1 MATTSL
7 PAPFLT
13 ISTQEQS
20 SPSPPCSPTVGSDSI
35 SPRVSP
41 VLSSPP
47 HSPRLNAPCGD
58 SSSTNHQQS
67 HPNHLEERLRS
78 SFAQHQEYQKQ
89 MRLRLLQS
97 DHPLHHPSPE
107 SAQRHYQ
114 QLASQLEYY
123 RQLQIMH
130 CQRVRDVEL
139 LHQQQQQLQQQQ
151 PQPFHVIKRFQ
162 IAQRMLQMQKL
173 YHAQQIQKIQYL
185 QKISRLQGMPSN
197 SNQAE
202 ATPVKTADNLTEEDI
217 VKLEIDPNTIHIPV
231 RVASRPRLD
240 LQEILGT
247 ARDAPLLSPTKSGI
261 QELARIVLP
270 SPGQI
275 RKLRRQRLKHQARLR
290 QAITESKAKSLRSRK
305 ATDMIGS
312 SQMTHLKS
320 TPASPTIDGVQLEKQ
335 VQAKV
340 WTSSTTSVVSR
351 STADLQYRRQ
361 LRHSMAL
368 QQHMIQDHTH
378 RYRIFQAFCLLQR
391 AREAQALDEVEAQ
404 KRKQLQTLAWV
415 EALRQ
420 SKELEIPQ

>member
-1 MATTSL
+1 MTTTSL

-13 ISTQEQS
+13 ISTQGQA

-41 VLSSPP
+41 ILSSPP
-47 HSPRLNAPCGD
+47 PSPRLGVPNGD
-58 SSSTNHQQS
+58 SPSTNPQQS
-67 HPNHLEERLRS
+67 HPSYLEERLRS

-89 MRLRLLQS
+89 MRQRLLQS

-107 SAQRHYQ
+107 SAQQHYQ
-114 QLASQLEYY
+114 HLASQLEYY

-185 QKISRLQGMPSN
+185 QKISRLQGLPSN
-197 SNQAE
+197 SNQSEMA
-202 ATPVKTADNLTEEDI
+202 PVQTADNLTEEDI
-217 VKLEIDPNTIHIPV
+217 VRLEIDPNTIHIPV
-231 RVASRPRLD
+231 RTASRPRLD

-247 ARDAPLLSPTKSGI
+247 ARDALLPSPTNSGI

-270 SPGQI
+270 SPDQI
-275 RKLRRQRLKHQARLR
+275 RKLRRHRLKHQARLR
-290 QAITESKAKSLRSRK
+290 QSISESKAKSLRSRIT
-305 ATDMIGS
+305 TDAIES
-312 SQMTHLKS
+312 TQATHLKS
-320 TPASPTIDGVQLEKQ
+320 TPASSSFEGVQLAKQ
-335 VQAKV
+335 VQATV
-340 WTSSTTSVVSR
+340 WTSSTTSVVPR

-391 AREAQALDEVEAQ
+391 AREAQALDEVQAQ

-415 EALRQ
+415 EALRK

>member
-1 MATTSL
+1 MTTISL

-13 ISTQEQS
+13 ISTQEQDT
-20 SPSPPCSPTVGSDSI
+20 PSPPCSPTVGSGSI
-35 SPRVSP
+35 SPQVSP
-41 VLSSPP
+41 LLSS
-47 HSPRLNAPCGD
+47 SLL
-58 SSSTNHQQS
+58 STPEIDTPNCNSVPQLS
-67 HPNHLEERLRS
+67 AHPSQLEERLRS

-89 MRLRLLQS
+89 MRQKLLQS

-107 SAQRHYQ
+107 SAQQHYQ
-114 QLASQLEYY
+114 HLASQLEYY

-151 PQPFHVIKRFQ
+151 QQPFHVLKRFQ

-185 QKISRLQGMPSN
+185 QKINRLQVLPSN
-197 SNQAE
+197 SHQAE
-202 ATPVKTADNLTEEDI
+202 TISEKAGCVTEDDI
-217 VKLEIDPNTIHIPV
+217 AKLEIDPNTIHIPV
-231 RVASRPRLD
+231 RSASRPRLD
-240 LQEILGT
+240 LQEMLGT
-247 ARDAPLLSPTKSGI
+247 GRDTSLLSPTTSGV

-270 SPGQI
+270 SPDQI
-275 RKLRRQRLKHQARLR
+275 RKLRRQRLKHQVRLR
-290 QAITESKAKSLRSRK
+290 QTTSESKAKTLQ
-305 ATDMIGS
+305 I
-312 SQMTHLKS
+312 S
-320 TPASPTIDGVQLEKQ
+320 TPPKCGESVQLAKQ
-335 VQAKV
+335 IQATV

-351 STADLQYRRQ
+351 SNADLQYKRQ

-391 AREAQALDEVEAQ
+391 AREAQALDEVQIQ

-415 EALRQ
+415 EALRK
-420 SKELEIPQ
+420 SKELEVPQ